1 MYTNIINASDL
12 KANLDHPDWVIVD
25 CRFSL
30 ADTEEGR
37 RNYAKSHIPGA
48 FYAHLDDDLSSPII
62 QGDTG
67 RHPLPDVQTFVE
79 LLSSWGVGEGVQV
92 VAYDDRGGGIASRL
106 WWMLRWLGHE
116 NAAVLNGGWQE
127 WVKNDFPTDSAVPE
141 KTRKSFHPTLNPDM
155 AVPFEKVDILR
166 AEPAY
171 SLVDSRTAPRYRGE
185 EEPIDP
191 IAGHIPGAINL
202 PFPENIGAD
211 GLFKSPEWLKAR
223 FQHAFED
230 KPADHIIFYCG
241 SGVTAC
247 HNILAYHYAG
257 LGDALL
263 YPGSWSEW
271 INKGEIAEKY
281 Y

>member
-1 MYTNIINASDL
+1 MYRNIINASDL

-37 RNYAKSHIPGA
+37 KDYVKSHIPGA
-48 FYAHLDDDLSSPII
+48 FYAHLDEDLSSPII
-62 QGDTG
+62 QGETG

-79 LLSSWGVGEGVQV
+79 LLSSWGVSKGVQV

-116 NAAVLNGGWQE
+116 AVAVLNGGWQE
-127 WVKNDFPTDSAVPE
+127 WVKNDFPTDHTVPP
-141 KTRKSFHPTLNPDM
+141 KTGKSFQPTLNPDM

-166 AEPAY
+166 AEPNY
-171 SLVDSRTAPRYRGE
+171 CLVDSRTAPRYRGE

-191 IAGHIPGAINL
+191 IAGHIPGAMNL
-202 PFPENIGAD
+202 PFQENIGTD
-211 GLFKSPEWLKAR
+211 GLFQSPEWLKER

-230 KPADHIIFYCG
+230 RPANHVIFYCG

-271 INKGEIAEKY
+271 INKGEIGEKY